1 MNETTLVER
10 QHLWPLGFPT
20 VSLIRPSDKEIVA
33 DIYDQNYNQMVA
45 AINGIITLNA
55 VGVAE
60 ETTELDRVTLY
71 PMPAGDELNV
81 DLSTSD
87 LGIDNLIITDA
98 TGRVVNNVTVGS
110 DTQVKLDVSA
120 YQAGV
125 YLINLRADGVSLGTK
140 QFVK

>member
-1 MNETTLVER
+1 M
-10 QHLWPLGFPT
+10 
-20 VSLIRPSDKEIVA
+20 
-33 DIYDQNYNQMVA
+33 
-45 AINGIITLNA
+45 AIGGIITLNA